1 MGVVQDLFARLL
13 QTELQRSCL
22 PVSVLEEVAGQVQ
35 DEDDEAGEVRG
46 VGWSSVGWVG
56 GVRWWCSCVHC
67 AVLGVVGSYSVW
79 RSSEH
84 LADMLLTCSNITLT
98 SPWYLS

>member
-1 MGVVQDLFARLL
+1 MVLAEIGRGVGVVQDLFARLL

-46 VGWSSVGWVG
+46 VGWSCVG
-56 GVRWWCSCVHC
+56 GGMFDGGVHC
-67 AVLGVVGSYSVW
+67 AVFIV
-79 RSSEH
+79 R
-84 LADMLLTCSNITLT
+84 C
-98 SPWYLS
+98 

>member
-46 VGWSSVGWVG
+46 VGWSCVG
-56 GVRWWCSCVHC
+56 GGCSMVVFIVRCSLCGVHC
-67 AVLGVVGSYSVW
+67 AVFIV
-79 RSSEH
+79 R
-84 LADMLLTCSNITLT
+84 C
-98 SPWYLS
+98 

>member
-46 VGWSSVGWVG
+46 VV
-56 GVRWWCSCVHC
+56 
-67 AVLGVVGSYSVW
+67 
-79 RSSEH
+79 
-84 LADMLLTCSNITLT
+84 
-98 SPWYLS
+98 

>member
-46 VGWSSVGWVG
+46 VGWSCVG
-56 GVRWWCSCVHC
+56 GGMFDGGVQVFIVRCW
-67 AVLGVVGSYSVW
+67 GVWDRILCGGQVNI
-79 RSSEH
+79 
-84 LADMLLTCSNITLT
+84 LLTCYLHVLT
-98 SPWYLS
+98 SH

>member
-1 MGVVQDLFARLL
+1 MLLHISVYISVYIQCEGFAKLTFY

-46 VGWSSVGWVG
+46 MV
-56 GVRWWCSCVHC
+56 
-67 AVLGVVGSYSVW
+67 
-79 RSSEH
+79 
-84 LADMLLTCSNITLT
+84 
-98 SPWYLS
+98 